1 MRALLFF
8 LCFTLLACGVNGCQE
23 AERPPKVESP
33 KYSVV
38 LIGSGPNKIEMVK
51 LVRELTGTGLKEA
64 KMKVETLPS
73 TIIEDSDRP
82 SALKAAASLEKLGA
96 KVEVR

>member
-1 MRALLFF
+1 MRTLLLFLC
-8 LCFTLLACGVNGCQE
+8 LCFLACGFLGCQN
-23 AERPPKVESP
+23 AEKPSKVESP

-38 LIGSGPNKIEMVK
+38 LAESGPNKIEVVK
-51 LVRELTGTGLKEA
+51 LVRELTGMGLKEA
-64 KMKVETLPS
+64 KKKVETLPS

-82 SALKAAASLEKLGA
+82 RALKAAASLEKLGA